1 MESIA
6 AFGGVDVVIHTTT
19 DSASMLYLCAARHV
33 SRRGLIVST
42 REEQVAPE
50 VELLLDERA
59 ITVERVP
66 REAVL
71 AALDSWRQQTAV

>member
-1 MESIA
+1 
-6 AFGGVDVVIHTTT
+6 
-19 DSASMLYLCAARHV
+19 MLFLCAARHV

-50 VELLLDERA
+50 VELLLHERA